1 MNLTTYRKTGEVV
14 TTPVWFAQV
23 EDRLYVY
30 TQASSGKAKRLRNN
44 PKVEVGP
51 CNQRGKPLG
60 PTVAATARI
69 LAPDDGKAVDQ
80 LLTKK
85 YGLLKRLISLVATIR
100 RSQPAYLKIR

>member
-1 MNLTTYRKTGEVV
+1 MNLTTYRKTGEAI

-23 EDRLYVY
+23 DDRLYVY

-69 LAPDDGKAVDQ
+69 LAPAEGKVADQ
-80 LLTKK
+80 VITKK
-85 YGLLKRLISLVATIR
+85 YGLLKRLFSLVAAIR
-100 RSQPAYLKIR
+100 RSPSAYLEIQ